1 MLQTQLSR
9 EVQKMVQI
17 NVSQLLKAPIGT
29 IRNYTVHDKVD
40 IADCIIPIQGEIELM
55 RTDRSILVKG
65 TLYSEI
71 EITCSRCL
79 SLFNC
84 PLTLNIEEEYFSLT
98 DIVSGASLSLPD
110 EPGYF
115 TINEHHILDLTEV
128 IRQYALLAVPMKP
141 LCRRNCAGL
150 CPNCGQNLN
159 QGSCDCSPQKRK
171 PYWAELS
178 KLTLAS
184 DVVINK
190 QKGTE

>member
-79 SLFNC
+79 GLFDY
-84 PLTLNIEEEYFSLT
+84 PLTLNIEEEYFPT
-98 DIVSGASLSLPD
+98 VDAFTGASLSIPD
-110 EPGYF
+110 EPGSF
-115 TINEHHILDLTEV
+115 FIDEQNIINLSEA
-128 IRQYALLAVPMKP
+128 IRQYTVMATPMKP
-141 LCRRNCAGL
+141 LCRNDCAGL
-150 CPNCGQNLN
+150 CTTCGSNLN
-159 QGSCDCSPQKRK
+159 QK
-171 PYWAELS
+171 
-178 KLTLAS
+178 
-184 DVVINK
+184 
-190 QKGTE
+190 